1 MCAACFRKGCGINT
15 NMHLESMHKTIKHIY
30 LQGKNVTR
38 LDKGLHAVLKLLRD
52 KIMDRIIKKTKGK
65 NNSHIRDVH
74 KRHNTALTLDL
85 NVEAV
90 EDNIFI
96 E

>member
-1 MCAACFRKGCGINT
+1 
-15 NMHLESMHKTIKHIY
+15 
-30 LQGKNVTR
+30 
-38 LDKGLHAVLKLLRD
+38 
-52 KIMDRIIKKTKGK
+52 MDRIIKKTKGK

-96 E
+96 ELSLKTLLHLLSFAVQIL